1 MIIINGASRGI
12 GKFLFD
18 KYIEKGEKVLGTYN
32 CTKPDKYIEN
42 YFQVD
47 VRSIDSIKSF
57 IKENLNQMEEIVLYN
72 CAGANYNALAHK
84 VDIDEWTN
92 VININLIGTFAFINS
107 VLPIMRE
114 QKYGRIINFS
124 SVVAQKG
131 IPGTSAYSAS
141 KSALWGLAKSIASE
155 NANNGITI
163 NNLNLGYF
171 NIGMIE
177 NVSKK
182 YQEAILKQIPA
193 NQFGNPQEIYNAC
206 EFLRNN
212 NYMNGSSID
221 INGGLV

>member
-1 MIIINGASRGI
+1 
-12 GKFLFD
+12 
-18 KYIEKGEKVLGTYN
+18 
-32 CTKPDKYIEN
+32 
-42 YFQVD
+42 
-47 VRSIDSIKSF
+47 
-57 IKENLNQMEEIVLYN
+57 MEEIVLYN